1 MRSGR
6 HHSGGRDRHHGME
19 GGRHGQREGFGGRGT
34 GRRRRMFE
42 SGDFRILLLTLLVEQ
57 PRHGYELIRAIEDM
71 FGGQYAPSPGIVYPT
86 LAMLEEQR
94 LAEPQAQAIDGAR
107 KRFAIT
113 AEGRSW
119 LRENADTVAGVRA
132 RLALEVRS
140 LRASQV
146 PEAVRQGM
154 RTLKHALVLDQAA
167 WPETRTRSVLQ
178 AIEQAIAAVGEGAA
192 S

>member
-6 HHSGGRDRHHGME
+6 HHSGSRGHHAHE
-19 GGRHGQREGFGGRGT
+19 GGRRGHGERFGGREL

-42 SGDFRILLLTLLVEQ
+42 SGDFRILLLSLLEEQ

-86 LAMLEEQR
+86 LAMLEEQGH
-94 LAEPQAQAIDGAR
+94 AEPRAAASEDGR

-113 AEGRSW
+113 AEGQTW

-146 PEAVRQGM
+146 PEAVRQGL
-154 RTLKHALVLDQAA
+154 RTLKHALLLDHAE
-167 WPETRTRSVLQ
+167 WPEERARRVLQ
-178 AIEQAIAAVGEGAA
+178 AIEQAIEAVGESTAK
-192 S
+192 

>member
-6 HHSGGRDRHHGME
+6 HNGSTRGRHDMDGGRRGHREHFGEHGL
-19 GGRHGQREGFGGRGT
+19 

-42 SGDFRILLLTLLVEQ
+42 SGDFRILLLSLLEQQ
-57 PRHGYELIRAIEDM
+57 PRHGYELIRAIEEM

-86 LAMLEEQR
+86 LAMLEEQGH
-94 LAEPQAQAIDGAR
+94 AEPRAEAVEDGR
-107 KRFAIT
+107 KRFGIT
-113 AEGRSW
+113 PQGQAW
-119 LRENADTVAGVRA
+119 LRENADAVAGVRA

-146 PEAVRQGM
+146 PEAVRQGV
-154 RTLKHALVLDQAA
+154 RTLKHALILDHAE

-178 AIEQAIAAVGEGAA
+178 AIELAIAAVGEGA
-192 S
+192 SK

>member
-1 MRSGR
+1 M
-6 HHSGGRDRHHGME
+6 D
-19 GGRHGQREGFGGRGT
+19 GGRHGRREGLGGHGL

-42 SGDFRILLLTLLVEQ
+42 SGDFRILLLTLLAEQ

-94 LAEPQAQAIDGAR
+94 LAEPQAEAIDGAR

-113 AEGRSW
+113 AEGQSW
-119 LRENADTVAGVRA
+119 LRENADAVAGVRA

-140 LRASQV
+140 MRASQV
-146 PEAVRQGM
+146 PEAVRQGV
-154 RTLKHALVLDQAA
+154 RTLKHALMLDQAA
-167 WPETRTRSVLQ
+167 WPEERTHCVLQ
-178 AIEQAIAAVGEGAA
+178 AIEQAIAAVGEGAV